1 MYTLSIILNLHKEGK
16 VLSKT
21 LDNLK
26 KIIELKNSWEKLEI
40 IVVLD
45 KSNEQTSAIVYDE
58 KSLFD
63 TIEEVSYGDLAQSR
77 NHGVQIA
84 TGNFIVF
91 FDGDDYC
98 SHGMLQS
105 LYDTFV
111 KHYGKKKKLENLTLR
126 EHVALFPEYLVWFP
140 EMSKMTYAPS
150 NPYLI
155 QNNKFNHC
163 YISKIATYRG
173 LLELFPLR
181 SNTSPYGY
189 EDWDLNNRL
198 LAEGVAFAVADYT
211 LYYRKSNQSSLLA
224 KQVAQKHIVRNSI
237 AYSAEKMHI
246 DTKYPQNTLVRRM
259 FQKIEKYF
267 KRPEQTIEIVN
278 TIDDDITFLKSYNE
292 KDLLTDN
299 VHYYD
304 TTHFHTTFSSQVN
317 SYIALLEI
325 LKDKEKICLHDNGTH
340 DTQHLVLETKI
351 ASWKVLS
358 EDEKHHIFIK
368 ALMNS
373 SLKKIEVTYSPF
385 VKKNIVYFSMIYDK
399 HGITYTC

>member
-26 KIIELKNSWEKLEI
+26 KIIELKNSWKDIELI
-40 IVVLD
+40 AVLD
-45 KSNEQTSAIVYDE
+45 TSDTKTKTIVHNEKYV
-58 KSLFD
+58 FD
-63 TIEEVSYGDLAQSR
+63 KIEELNYGDLAQSR

-84 TGNFIVF
+84 TGNFVVF

-126 EHVALFPEYLVWFP
+126 EHVALFPKYLVWFP
-140 EMSKMTYAPS
+140 EMSKMTYAS
-150 NPYLI
+150 SSPYLI

-163 YISKIATYRG
+163 YISKIAIYRG

-181 SNTSPYGY
+181 PNTSPYGY

-198 LAEGVAFAVADYT
+198 LAEGIGFDVADYT

-224 KQVAQKHIVRNSI
+224 KQVEQKHIVRNSV
-237 AYSAEKMHI
+237 AYRAEKMHI
-246 DTKYPQNTLVRRM
+246 DKKNYQNTLVRRM

-267 KRPEQTIEIVN
+267 KKPDQTTQIVN
-278 TIDDDITFLKSYNE
+278 TIDGDIRFLKLYDE
-292 KDLLTDN
+292 KNLLTDN

-304 TTHFHTTFSSQVN
+304 TTHFHTMLSSQVN

-325 LKDKEKICLHDNGTH
+325 LKDKAKICLHDNSTN
-340 DTQHLVLETKI
+340 DTQYLVLETKI

-373 SLKKIEVTYSPF
+373 SLKNIEATYSPF
-385 VKKNIVYFSMIYDK
+385 VQKNIVYFSIIYDTY
-399 HGITYTC
+399 GITYTC